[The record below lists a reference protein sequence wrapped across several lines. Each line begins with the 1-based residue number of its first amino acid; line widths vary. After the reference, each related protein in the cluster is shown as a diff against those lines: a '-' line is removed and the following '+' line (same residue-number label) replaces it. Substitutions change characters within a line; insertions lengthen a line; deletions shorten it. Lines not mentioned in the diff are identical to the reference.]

1 MRLEKVF
8 RVSAYLTAALATVA
22 LGHAEEPFL
31 PGITWFSLGIGMLF
45 FVAFA
50 IEKRWALSLRAS
62 NLLAVLVVVGAG
74 LWLPYQFFHTATQLI
89 ELSGLLVILPYLGP
103 ILMVLLLLES
113 FGTKRQS
120 SFWWIHALG
129 VLEIGLGC
137 ILASDLVFGGILSAY
152 VICAVWSMYLFY
164 LQRGLSNDHAGAAD
178 PRASIPGRTQ
188 GLWPAGRIAVVAM
201 IVAMVLFLLT
211 PQRGSKRWDPLALA
225 GTFEPPARTG
235 FTTNV
240 DLNKTGTIEVNDDI
254 AMEVDVEDANHRPK
268 TDLPTD
274 QRWRG
279 AVREIYEHGRWLQ
292 PTDLIAA
299 GAQQRALEQDSLPDY
314 GPSQYFFNFKV
325 DTREAQGLFLADP
338 VVLDPKTKLT
348 PVVALQ
354 QKAGSPLK
362 WIRNDGSLLLVASPG
377 QTQWRYRQVTI
388 PLPELDVGPSLFAQ
402 IRNGAVQFATEIDT
416 KSPRLLMQSVPQL
429 GPWARDLLQ
438 RLVADGKLT
447 KEDAEIVGSDPKRPR
462 LKTPERFEKVA
473 RAVSA
478 YLSSSGG
485 FGYSLRLGRHD
496 PKIDPVADFL
506 LNTKQGNCELY
517 ATALVL
523 VLRAYGIPTRLVM
536 GYQGAENLG
545 NGHYVVRQWHAHS
558 WVEAIIRRQT
568 PAGRRLYWLTLDP
581 TPAAAAEAD
590 QAEPSWQRWWHDTRR
605 GVRSVW
611 RNFIVE
617 YGSEQ
622 QQEVTSAMTSGLQAG
637 GFARG
642 SGGGGFAGLPWWL
655 QAIGISLVVFVA
667 FLGWRLLKRLR
678 WRRDTAETGPGR
690 NRLSDQQMLAS
701 SLYARL
707 VSVLANRRGLKPGPG
722 ETPEEFGRAAE
733 SLLAEQEITATHA
746 LLPAKIVQLF
756 YRARFGNLALSEIE
770 QTEAEQSIAVLESA
784 LAAASGPKT

>member
-8 RVSAYLTAALATVA
+8 RASAYLTTGLATVA

-31 PGITWFSLGIGMLF
+31 PGITWFSLGIAALF

-50 IEKRWALSLRAS
+50 IEKRWSLSLRAS
-62 NLLAVLVVVGAG
+62 NLLALLVVVGAG
-74 LWLPYQFFHTATQLI
+74 LWLPYQFFQTAPNLI

-120 SFWWIHALG
+120 SFWWVHGLG

-137 ILASDLVFGGILSAY
+137 ILASDLVFGGFLSAY
-152 VICAVWSMYLFY
+152 VMCAVWSMYLFY
-164 LQRGLSNDHAGAAD
+164 LQRGLSADNADGATDSSA
-178 PRASIPGRTQ
+178 RVPGRTQ
-188 GLWPAGRIAVVAM
+188 GLWPAGRIAVVVM
-201 IVAMVLFLLT
+201 VVGIVLFLLT
-211 PQRGSKRWDPLALA
+211 PQRGSKHWDPLELA
-225 GTFEPPARTG
+225 RTFDSPARTG
-235 FTTNV
+235 FTTSV

-268 TDLPTD
+268 IDLPTD

-279 AVREIYEHGRWLQ
+279 AAREIYEHGRWLQ
-292 PTDLIAA
+292 PADLIAA
-299 GAQQRALEQDSLPDY
+299 GAQQHALEQDSLPDY

-348 PVVALQ
+348 PVVPLQ

-388 PLPELDVGPSLFAQ
+388 PLPELDVGPSLFRQ
-402 IRNGAVQFATEIDT
+402 RNGQVQFATEIET
-416 KSPRLLMQSVPQL
+416 QGTRLLQPVPQI
-429 GPWARDLLQ
+429 GPWARDVLQ
-438 RLVADGKLT
+438 RLVADGKLS
-447 KEDAEIVGSDPKRPR
+447 KDDAEIVGSDPKRPR
-462 LKTPERFEKVA
+462 LKTPESFERVA

-496 PKIDPVADFL
+496 PTIDPVADFL

-558 WVEAIIRRQT
+558 WVETIIRRQT
-568 PAGRRLYWLTLDP
+568 PEGRRLYWLTLDP
-581 TPAAAAEAD
+581 TPASGADAA
-590 QAEPSWQRWWHDTRR
+590 QGEPSWQRWWHDTRR

-611 RNFIVE
+611 RNFVVD
-617 YGSEQ
+617 YGTEQ
-622 QQEVTSAMTSGLQAG
+622 QQEVATAMTSGLPVG
-637 GFARG
+637 GLARG
-642 SGGGGFAGLPWWL
+642 SRGGGFGALPWWL
-655 QAIGISLVVFVA
+655 DAIAISFVA
-667 FLGWRLLKRLR
+667 YIIFLGWRLLKRFR
-678 WRRDTAETGPGR
+678 RRRDLAETNPER
-690 NRLSDQQMLAS
+690 NGLSVQQMLAS
-701 SLYARL
+701 TLYARL
-707 VSVLANRRGLKPGPG
+707 VSVLANRRGLKPRPG

-733 SLLAEQEITATHA
+733 AALAEQEITAAHA
-746 LLPAKIVQLF
+746 TVPARVVQLF
-756 YRARFGNLALSEIE
+756 YRARFGNLALNHAE
-770 QTEAEQSIAVLESA
+770 QAEAEQGIAVLEDA
-784 LAAASGPKT
+784 LAAASAPKT